1 MDGGIICGSVRTD
14 PQPLF
19 GISNTPLV
27 LFVIMCPHFLS
38 TQCFLSTGV
47 SFADRFEPICSR
59 CLASVT
65 RYFVFH
71 DRLLTEPLLLRRPL
85 PPPVR
90 LCWPAPVR
98 GCDCVLTGGGLA
110 RVPLPDAPLRPGRF
124 AYSSPCL
131 RAGGGAASG
140 NATLAPPS
148 MGMRHHHHHQ

>member
-1 MDGGIICGSVRTD
+1 MSQLCLL
-14 PQPLF
+14 Q
-19 GISNTPLV
+19 
-27 LFVIMCPHFLS
+27 
-38 TQCFLSTGV
+38 
-47 SFADRFEPICSR
+47 SR
-59 CLASVT
+59 SPCH
-65 RYFVFH
+65 RW
-71 DRLLTEPLLLRRPL
+71 LLTEPLLLRRPL

-148 MGMRHHHHHQ
+148 MGMRHHHHHVVVVVVVVVVIILVVPVVPIVPVVLLLLLLLVVVGVGVGVGVGIKAQGCSDY